1 LYWVHV
7 YARLKTK
14 INLWGASM
22 PGKILIV
29 DDDIDTLRLVGMML
43 ESEGYEIIAAKD
55 GQRAISLAHS
65 EAPDLIILDIMMPDV
80 DGYAVA
86 SQLRR
91 EISTRSI
98 PILIFTAKSGLN
110 DKTLGL
116 NLGADGFITKPIST
130 RELVAQVD
138 LMLSP
143 SGESEQ
149 VSEYQESGGLHAVL
163 AAKGG
168 MGVSTVAINLGI
180 ALHKQTEDS
189 VVVADFRPGQG
200 SIALELGYDQS
211 VSFNHLLDQPPE
223 DLTPGM
229 IEDSLVD
236 HYSGIRFLLS
246 SPKFR
251 DEEYI
256 SKVDNFEIIARFLP
270 QLSADTIVDLGP
282 GLSKLNQ
289 KVFPYCSD
297 IVLIVEPILQSVA
310 QSKALIAEFSQLGIN
325 HDQIRLTIF
334 NRIHSSLQLSFGEVE
349 EQLGLKIA
357 SAFSPN
363 RELINQASIEQ
374 TPFMLLKPEGL
385 TAQQI
390 NQLAASIVRQ
400 EA

>member
-1 LYWVHV
+1 
-7 YARLKTK
+7 
-14 INLWGASM
+14 M

-43 ESEGYEIIAAKD
+43 EGEGFDIIAANN
-55 GQRAISLAHS
+55 GQRAIASARS
-65 EAPDLIILDIMMPDV
+65 EVPDLIILDIMMPDV

-86 SQLRR
+86 AQLRR

-98 PILIFTAKSGLN
+98 PILIFTAKSGID
-110 DKTLGL
+110 DKSLGL
-116 NLGADGFITKPIST
+116 DLGADGFITKPIST
-130 RELVAQVD
+130 RELLSQVER
-138 LMLSP
+138 MLSP
-143 SGESEQ
+143 AGENEP
-149 VSEYQESGGLHAVL
+149 VPEFQEIGGMHAVL

-180 ALHKQTEDS
+180 ALYKQTADS

-200 SIALELGYDQS
+200 SIALELGFDQS
-211 VSFNHLLDQPPE
+211 VSYNKLIDIPPE
-223 DLTPGM
+223 EITPGLV
-229 IEDSLVD
+229 EESLVD

-246 SPKFR
+246 SPQLR
-251 DEEYI
+251 DEKFAT
-256 SKVDNFEIIARFLP
+256 KVDNFEIIARFIP
-270 QLSADTIVDLGP
+270 QLAANIVIDLGP
-282 GLSKLNQ
+282 GLSQLNQ
-289 KVFPYCSD
+289 KVLPYCTHV
-297 IVLIVEPILQSVA
+297 VLVVEPITQSVDQA
-310 QSKALIAEFSQLGIN
+310 NALIDGLSHLGIN
-325 HDQIRLTIF
+325 RDQIRLTVF

-349 EQLGLKIA
+349 EQMDLKIA

-363 RELINQASIEQ
+363 RELVNQATIEH